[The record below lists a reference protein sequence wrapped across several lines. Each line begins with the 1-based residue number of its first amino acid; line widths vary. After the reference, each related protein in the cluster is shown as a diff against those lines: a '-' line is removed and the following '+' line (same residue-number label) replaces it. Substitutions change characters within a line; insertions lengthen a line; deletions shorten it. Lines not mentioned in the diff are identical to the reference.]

1 MEIIRT
7 ADLLTQGEV
16 RILKSRDL
24 TFSQYN
30 VLRILRG
37 AGGSRLPC
45 SEIAA
50 RMIHRDSDITR
61 LLDRLEERGLV
72 ERGRGTVDRRVV
84 EARISSDGLA
94 LLEDLDEPVA
104 GVHRRQL
111 RRLSA
116 AEKRM
121 LRSLLAKAAGAAP
134 AE

>member
-7 ADLLTQGEV
+7 ADRLTQGEL
-16 RILKSRDL
+16 RILSESDL

-37 AGGSRLPC
+37 AGGESLPC

-61 LLDRLEERGLV
+61 LLDRLEERGMV
-72 ERGRGTVDRRVV
+72 ERERCTDDRRVV
-84 EARISSDGLA
+84 KVRISFAGLA
-94 LLEDLDEPVA
+94 LLEELDEPVA
-104 GVHRRQL
+104 AVHRRQL
-111 RRLSA
+111 SGLSA
-116 AEKRM
+116 DEKST
-121 LRSLLAKAAGAAP
+121 LRLLLAAAAGAAP